1 MTAEVQR
8 FAIESRRVAFESP
21 RILSQE
27 DQSRADFYA
36 LLGRLFYAAPDDK
49 LLAAIVIAAEPS
61 TERADAPLACAWRAL
76 ASAAA
81 VVSSEAVEDE
91 YERLFF
97 SVGRSDVMLFG
108 SYYLA
113 GFMHEKPLARLRD
126 DLLALGLAR
135 NASVSEPE
143 DHIAA
148 LCEVMRFL
156 IAGDVE
162 TRAAATEEQQAFFS
176 IHMQPWVLKFCTA
189 IVESEKANFYRRV
202 AAFAAAFFA
211 IEIEAFEIE

>member
-1 MTAEVQR
+1 MTVAVQR
-8 FAIESRRVAFESP
+8 LDIDSQRVAFESP
-21 RILSQE
+21 RMLSQE

-49 LLAAIVIAAEPS
+49 LLAAIVIAAEPG
-61 TERADAPLACAWRAL
+61 TEHADAPLTVAWRAL
-76 ASAAA
+76 AAAAA
-81 VVSSEAVEDE
+81 VVTHEAVEDE

-113 GFMHEKPLARLRD
+113 GFMNEKPLARLRD
-126 DLLALGLAR
+126 DLSAIGLAR
-135 NASVSEPE
+135 NESACETE

-156 IAGDVE
+156 IAGDVGMRPAV
-162 TRAAATEEQQAFFS
+162 TKVQQAFFS
-176 IHMQPWVLKFCTA
+176 THMQPWVLQFCA
-189 IVESEKANFYRRV
+189 AVVESGKANFYRRV